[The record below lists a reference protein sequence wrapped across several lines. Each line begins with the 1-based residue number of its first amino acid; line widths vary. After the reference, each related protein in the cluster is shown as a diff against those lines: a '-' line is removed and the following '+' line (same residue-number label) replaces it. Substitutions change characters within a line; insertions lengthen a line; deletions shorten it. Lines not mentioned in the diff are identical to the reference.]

1 MLVKNINKK
10 ELLDELKETFQKTKK
25 DIGFNSD
32 FEEIN
37 NIFYLE
43 PYILRE
49 GFVSP
54 RFSTQLRS
62 KIIEVY
68 NSWLNYLHSLIMPN
82 QTSMIS
88 MMESKTLD
96 DKERKNVGELI
107 KRVMIII
114 SKNSLINLKG
124 NKKEEAEFI
133 DYCVNFWVK
142 EFNPS
147 LILIMEKIDKEW
159 RGK

>member
-82 QTSMIS
+82 QNSMIS
-88 MMESKTLD
+88 IMESKILD

-147 LILIMEKIDKEW
+147 LILIME
-159 RGK
+159 

>member
-10 ELLDELKETFQKTKK
+10 ELLDELKETFQKTKEN
-25 DIGFNSD
+25 IGFNSD

-82 QTSMIS
+82 QNSMIS
-88 MMESKTLD
+88 MMESKILD

-107 KRVMIII
+107 KKVMALI